1 MFVKE
6 DGTAEVG
13 QALAVLILPG
23 IASQRGHLCPKCPTL
38 MPRVGLA
45 CPAGRAQSRKV
56 ERGTQKWGARI
67 HTHTH
72 PFLPTCPT
80 DRPAPRRNTYPP
92 ASSAPGPASGTGA
105 SAQSLHMRTRV
116 HMGARGHLG
125 GSPGV
130 HVGAHVG
137 AHVGIR
143 SERGPCASGAHTPTC
158 MHAWVPMCT
167 HLLSVMRGSAPPSA
181 LG

>member
-1 MFVKE
+1 MR
-6 DGTAEVG
+6 TAR
-13 QALAVLILPG
+13 ACPTSAVPSSFTNTWEEILPHNKHV
-23 IASQRGHLCPKCPTL
+23 APVHTTTPKPT
-38 MPRVGLA
+38 
-45 CPAGRAQSRKV
+45 
-56 ERGTQKWGARI
+56 
-67 HTHTH
+67 
-72 PFLPTCPT
+72 PTYLPT